1 MSLKSSVFLVT
12 KVSPYSKAVAAIIR
26 SNARDFT
33 RLFWLFKVSRNR
45 AHRSAT
51 AKEKGRISTVSIKA
65 ENFSLR
71 MFKMK
76 AEKPEKY
83 RAEAPLKM
91 LEKLAEIAARE
102 RAEREAR
109 GSG

>member
-1 MSLKSSVFLVT
+1 MSIAHDDYV
-12 KVSPYSKAVAAIIR
+12 KAWEQWMD
-26 SNARDFT
+26 N
-33 RLFWLFKVSRNR
+33 WLENPQGNR
-45 AHRSAT
+45 GSD
-51 AKEKGRISTVSIKA
+51 I
-65 ENFSLR
+65 LR

-83 RAEAPLKM
+83 RVEAPLKM

-109 GSG
+109 GSGQVVEGEIRDIGDK